1 MSHAAR
7 AEPVAIPWPTRPLA
21 ELAETFSDGDWIES
35 KDQSPSGVRL
45 LQTGNVGKGEFKDRG
60 EKARFISA
68 DTFARLNCTEVFEG
82 DILVSRLP
90 DPVGRAC
97 IVPES
102 DERMITAVDCSIVRL
117 DGRRLLP
124 KFLVYFTQSEAYLS
138 AVEAQCTGTTRSRI
152 SRSALG
158 RIEIPVPSLDE
169 QKRIVA
175 ALDQALATLDRAR
188 ANVAASLA
196 DAQGLMPSIIEHE
209 LRRSGGKP
217 FTLQQ
222 LMDDGAVVGHLDGN
236 HGSDYPRKEEFVS
249 SGVPYISANCI
260 VDEEIDLDRAKFLS
274 SARAAQMRKGIA
286 QDGDVIFAHNA
297 TVGPVALLR
306 TSHEKVVLGTSLT
319 YYRCDTSK
327 ILPEFLLYEMRGAG
341 FKAQYE
347 AVMRQATRS
356 QVPITMQRT
365 FTHTIPEIEEQHL
378 LVTRCSEAEQTA
390 RELTGVYVRRLAE
403 LADLR
408 QSLLQAAFSG
418 QLS

>member
-1 MSHAAR
+1 VSHAAR

-117 DGRRLLP
+117 DKRQILP
-124 KFLVYFTQSEAYLS
+124 KLFVYFTQSDAYLS
-138 AVEAQCTGTTRSRI
+138 AVAALCTGTTRSRI

-158 RIEIPVPSLDE
+158 RIEVPLPPLDE

-175 ALDQALATLDRAR
+175 ALDQAFAALDRAR
-188 ANVAASLA
+188 ASAATNLA
-196 DAQGLMPSIIEHE
+196 DAHE
-209 LRRSGGKP
+209 LFQRTLSASFDEENALAVEMRCLFDIGSSKRVLKAQWVSEGVPFYRGREVTALSRDGSVDNQLFITEEHFAELEERYGVPTAGDILITAIGTIGNAYIVQDRDRFYFKDASVLWMKKCSDVSSDYVLAWLRSPHFFDQLDTGNGATVD
-217 FTLQQ
+217 TLTIQKLQSIKIPLPACEQQERIVARLDAMRAQFKKLQSTYEQQ
-222 LMDDGAVVGHLDGN
+222 LDD
-236 HGSDYPRKEEFVS
+236 
-249 SGVPYISANCI
+249 
-260 VDEEIDLDRAKFLS
+260 IDA
-274 SARAAQMRKGIA
+274 
-286 QDGDVIFAHNA
+286 
-297 TVGPVALLR
+297 
-306 TSHEKVVLGTSLT
+306 
-319 YYRCDTSK
+319 
-327 ILPEFLLYEMRGAG
+327 
-341 FKAQYE
+341 
-347 AVMRQATRS
+347 
-356 QVPITMQRT
+356 
-365 FTHTIPEIEEQHL
+365 
-378 LVTRCSEAEQTA
+378 
-390 RELTGVYVRRLAE
+390 
-403 LADLR
+403 LR
-408 QSLLQAAFSG
+408 QSLLQAAFTG